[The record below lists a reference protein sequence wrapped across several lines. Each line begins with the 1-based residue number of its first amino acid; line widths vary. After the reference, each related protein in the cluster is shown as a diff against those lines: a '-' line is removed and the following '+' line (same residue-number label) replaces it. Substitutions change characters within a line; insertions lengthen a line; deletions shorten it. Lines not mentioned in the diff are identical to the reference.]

1 MDMTKMFRNPD
12 DDGVSSMTEY
22 LTITAV
28 LVTMFV
34 IMMFAVNA
42 GLIEGPADTL
52 KFHSYVDIGN
62 GVSVRLVDL
71 YAIAPGDGTIQ
82 TRFDLPDEVAGD
94 EYTVMLEGTG
104 ESQYIRITDGD
115 VVAEVA
121 ISGIGAT
128 RGVTGNTTGGGY
140 NLITYDSSGV

>member
-1 MDMTKMFRNPD
+1 MKNRYRKLD
-12 DDGVSSMTEY
+12 DDGVSTMTEY

-34 IMMFAVNA
+34 IMMFVVNA

-62 GVSVRLVDL
+62 GVSVRMVDL

-121 ISGIGAT
+121 IAGIGAT

>member
-1 MDMTKMFRNPD
+1 MTKLFRNLD
-12 DDGVSSMTEY
+12 DDGVSTMTEY

-34 IMMFAVNA
+34 IMMVVVNA

-52 KFHSYVDIGN
+52 KYHSYVDIGN
-62 GVSVRLVDL
+62 GVSVRMVDL
-71 YAIAPGDGTIQ
+71 YAIAPGDGTIR

-94 EYTVMLEGTG
+94 EYEVWLDGTE
-104 ESQYIRITDGD
+104 ESQYIKITDGD
-115 VVAEVA
+115 VAAEVA

-128 RGVTGNTTGGGY
+128 RGVTGRTTGGGY
-140 NLITYDSSGV
+140 NLITYNSSGV

>member
-1 MDMTKMFRNPD
+1 MKNIYRNLD
-12 DDGVSSMTEY
+12 DDGVSTMTEY

-34 IMMFAVNA
+34 IMMVVVNA

-52 KFHSYVDIGN
+52 KYHSYVDIGN
-62 GVSVRLVDL
+62 GVSVRMVDL
-71 YAIAPGDGTIQ
+71 YAIAPGDGTIR

-94 EYTVMLEGTG
+94 EYEVWLDGTE
-104 ESQYIRITDGD
+104 ESQYIKITDGD
-115 VVAEVA
+115 VAAEVA

-128 RGVTGNTTGGGY
+128 RGVTGRTTGGGY
-140 NLITYDSSGV
+140 NLITYNSSGV